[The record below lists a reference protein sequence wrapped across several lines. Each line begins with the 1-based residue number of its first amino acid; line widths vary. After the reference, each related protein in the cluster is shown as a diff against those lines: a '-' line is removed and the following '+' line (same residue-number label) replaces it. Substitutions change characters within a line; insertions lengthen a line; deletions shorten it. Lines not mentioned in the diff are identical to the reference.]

1 MIKNSVE
8 IESCRFVLE
17 PSYKKDG
24 SIHSWEILTKNVK
37 KKNANDFHANEN
49 TFCFS
54 SLNDKEIID
63 VFNKQIL
70 TIDGIDAFKLN
81 FKPVSLNVDS
91 LISDYILNDKY
102 ISDYL
107 KKQKN
112 IAFEI
117 NEDFHEFNTKC
128 CMADLKCLSKLC
140 PVWLDD
146 FGRGLTSLTIVEMF
160 NFECIKIDKDYFW
173 EIENESNF
181 FRKISEVKSY
191 CNFLIVEGVETIEQ
205 RNKVHS
211 IVNSACQGRLWME
224 NYYYVES

>member
-8 IESCRFVLE
+8 IESCSFVLE

-24 SIHSWEILTKNVK
+24 SIHSWEILTKSVK
-37 KKNANDFHANEN
+37 KKNANSFHANEGV
-49 TFCFS
+49 FCFS
-54 SLNDKEIID
+54 SLNDKETID

-70 TIDGIDAFKLN
+70 IIEGIDALKLN

-91 LISDYILNDKY
+91 IISDYILNDKY
-102 ISDYL
+102 VSDYL
-107 KKQKN
+107 KNQKN

-117 NEDFHEFNTKC
+117 SEDFHEFNTKC
-128 CMADLKCLSKLC
+128 SMADLKCLSKLC

-146 FGRGLTSLTIVEMF
+146 FGRGLTSLTIIEMF

-173 EIENESNF
+173 EIQNDSGF
-181 FRKISEVKSY
+181 FKKINEVKSY

-211 IVNSACQGRLWME
+211 VVNSACQGRLWME
-224 NYYYVES
+224 NYYYIES

>member
-8 IESCRFVLE
+8 IESCSFVLE

-24 SIHSWEILTKNVK
+24 SIHSWEILTKSVK
-37 KKNANDFHANEN
+37 KKNANNFHANEGV
-49 TFCFS
+49 FCFS

-70 TIDGIDAFKLN
+70 IIEGIDAFKLN

-91 LISDYILNDKY
+91 IISDYILNDIY

-107 KKQKN
+107 KNQKS

-117 NEDFHEFNTKC
+117 NEYFHEFNTKC
-128 CMADLKCLSKLC
+128 PMADLKCLSKLC

-146 FGRGLTSLTIVEMF
+146 FGRGLTSLTIIEMF

-173 EIENESNF
+173 EIQNESGF
-181 FRKISEVKSY
+181 FKKINEVKSY

-211 IVNSACQGRLWME
+211 VVNSACQGRLWME

>member
-24 SIHSWEILTKNVK
+24 SVHSWEILTKNVK
-37 KKNANDFHANEN
+37 KKNANGYLANESA
-49 TFCFS
+49 FCFS
-54 SLNDKEIID
+54 TLSDKEKID
-63 VFNKQIL
+63 LFNKQIL
-70 TIDGIDAFKLN
+70 TIEEIDASKLKL
-81 FKPVSLNVDS
+81 KPVSLNVDS

-117 NEDFHEFNTKC
+117 NEEFHEFNTKR
-128 CMADLKCLSKLC
+128 CMIDLKCLSKLC

-146 FGRGLTSLTIVEMF
+146 FGRGLTSITIIQMF

-173 EIENESNF
+173 EIQYESKLF
-181 FRKISEVKSY
+181 KILNEVKSY
-191 CNFLIVEGVETIEQ
+191 CNFVIVEGVETIEQ
-205 RNKVHS
+205 KNKVHS
-211 IVNSACQGRLWME
+211 VVDCACQGRLWMSD
-224 NYYYVES
+224 YYYVEI

>member
-8 IESCRFVLE
+8 IESCSFVLE

-24 SIHSWEILTKNVK
+24 SIHSWEILTKSVK
-37 KKNANDFHANEN
+37 KKNANSFHANGGV
-49 TFCFS
+49 FCFS

-70 TIDGIDAFKLN
+70 IIEGIDALKLN

-91 LISDYILNDKY
+91 IISDYILNDKY
-102 ISDYL
+102 VSDYL
-107 KKQKN
+107 KNQKN

-117 NEDFHEFNTKC
+117 SEDFHEFNTKC
-128 CMADLKCLSKLC
+128 SMADLKCLSKLC

-146 FGRGLTSLTIVEMF
+146 FGRGLTSLTIIEMF

-173 EIENESNF
+173 EIQNDSGF
-181 FRKISEVKSY
+181 FKKINKVKSY

-211 IVNSACQGRLWME
+211 VVNSACQGRLWME
-224 NYYYVES
+224 NYYYIKS